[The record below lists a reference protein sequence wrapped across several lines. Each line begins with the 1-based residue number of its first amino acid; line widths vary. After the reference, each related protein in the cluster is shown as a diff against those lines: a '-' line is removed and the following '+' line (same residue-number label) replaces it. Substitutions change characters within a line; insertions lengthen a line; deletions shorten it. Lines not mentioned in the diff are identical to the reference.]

1 MISVIMKFM
10 TAFRIFPES
19 GFCFGYMIR
28 ERACDMGFEIE
39 RKWLVRELPGDI
51 GSFPHKEYVQ
61 GYLCTEP
68 TVRVRREGDEYV
80 LTYKG
85 GGLMKREEYN
95 LPLTKEAFDH
105 LVIKCDGKLIHKT
118 RYFIPVTSSVKSASG
133 EMSVPEEIDRD
144 AVSRCRGGIR
154 SESADHGDP
163 DAAADQEEKLTI
175 ELDIYKEKLS
185 GLITAEIEFASEEEA
200 LLFMPPKWF
209 SEDVTYAPEY
219 KNSYLA
225 LH

>member
-1 MISVIMKFM
+1 
-10 TAFRIFPES
+10 
-19 GFCFGYMIR
+19 
-28 ERACDMGFEIE
+28 MGFEIE
-39 RKWLVRELPGDI
+39 RKWLVTELPGDI

-85 GGLMKREEYN
+85 AGLLKREEYN

-105 LVIKCDGKLIHKT
+105 LVTKCDGKLIHKT
-118 RYFIPVTSSVKSASG
+118 RYFIPVTSSAKSASG
-133 EMSVPEEIDRD
+133 EMPVSEGMGRD
-144 AVSRCRGGIR
+144 AVRHCRGGI
-154 SESADHGDP
+154 SNGSADHGEP
-163 DAAADQEEKLTI
+163 DAAADQEGRLTI

-185 GLITAEIEFASEEEA
+185 GLITAEIEFPSEEEA
-200 LLFMPPKWF
+200 LLFTPPEWF